1 MVPVPVG
8 VAWKTVSMSYS
19 RFSFSRL
26 VRPVP
31 GESARHSGAPV
42 ALVAVLLL
50 LLGVLSPWGSAGG
63 AHADESAS
71 ATASPSASQA
81 SSADTDYDTWSA
93 VVVAISSD
101 LDEALNQYQSGDTTG
116 SAATFQKAY
125 STGYVASNLGR
136 VVQENLGQD
145 TVSTQEGAFTDL
157 RTQAYATGNDAAI
170 AAAVAS
176 LKTSLT
182 DSATTLDA
190 TGSLASPRD
199 YAAAQAA
206 TIATERAEIEAN
218 RKDVNEGRQG
228 RTWTEVAGEMTPLI
242 DQAVDKATSGDGRAG
257 ADLVNKAYYGYY
269 EKLGFEKTVMAA
281 ISGNRVS
288 QVENQ
293 FKVVRQAMI
302 NGADDSEVT
311 ADAESLKSMLTE
323 DAGKLDGGA
332 AANVNPVKAFF
343 TGSFG
348 QAFIILLREGLE
360 AILVVAAI
368 IAYLIKAGMKD
379 RVKFIYAGILLG
391 LAGSGV
397 VALLFAVL
405 YDSAD
410 SHQEVLEGV
419 VALIAMAMLL
429 YMSNWMLSKSSTS
442 SWNAYIKDRT
452 KASISTGG
460 FWALASLSFLAVFRE
475 GAETVLFYE
484 ALFTMDPS
492 GRASIWQGFAVGVVL
507 LVAIFLLIRF
517 TSVKIPLRPFFAVT
531 SFLMAVLVVIF
542 AGGGVHALIEGDIL
556 PASYLPGWPTYDY
569 LGLYPYRATLIAQV
583 VMAVVVVTLLVVST
597 VRRRRED
604 RAKAVVEAAEETE
617 EAKTV
622 ATRTNE
628 KEDGGAAAS
637 APSAGSADDAPSED
651 DGTASADE
659 PSSDS
664 ASSSSSSS
672 DEEK

>member
-1 MVPVPVG
+1 
-8 VAWKTVSMSYS
+8 MSYS
-19 RFSFSRL
+19 RSPLSR
-26 VRPVP
+26 PAH
-31 GESARHSGAPV
+31 SASDDSAHRSGAPV
-42 ALVAVLLL
+42 ALAAVLLL
-50 LLGVLSPWGSAGG
+50 LLGILSPLGAAGG
-63 AHADESAS
+63 ARADESAP
-71 ATASPSASQA
+71 ATPSASA
-81 SSADTDYDTWSA
+81 SQGSSNTDYDTWSDAATA
-93 VVVAISSD
+93 VSSD
-101 LDEALNQYQSGDTTG
+101 LDEALTQYQSGNTAG
-116 SAATFQKAY
+116 AAATFQKAY
-125 STGYVASNLGR
+125 SISYSASNMGN
-136 VVQENLGQD
+136 VVESTIGQD
-145 TVSTQEGAFTDL
+145 TATAQQQAFTDL

-242 DQAVDKATSGDGRAG
+242 DQAVDKATGGDGRAG
-257 ADLVNKAYYGYY
+257 ADLVNNAYYGYY

-323 DAGKLDGGA
+323 DAAILDGGA
-332 AANVNPVKAFF
+332 AASVNPIKAFL

-484 ALFTMDPS
+484 ALFTMNPS
-492 GRASIWQGFAVGVVL
+492 GSAGIWQGFAAAAVCLVG
-507 LVAIFLLIRF
+507 IFLLIRF
-517 TSVKIPLRPFFAVT
+517 TSVKIPLRPFFAIT
-531 SFLMAVLVVIF
+531 SVIMAVLVVIF
-542 AGGGVHALIEGDIL
+542 AGGGVHALVEGDVV
-556 PASYLPGWPTYDY
+556 PASYVPGWPTYDY
-569 LGLYPYRATLIAQV
+569 LGLYPYKQTVVAQV
-583 VMAVVVVTLLVVST
+583 VMATVVIVLFIVSA
-597 VRRRRED
+597 VRRRRD
-604 RAKAVVEAAEETE
+604 DGVGAVA
-617 EAKTV
+617 
-622 ATRTNE
+622 
-628 KEDGGAAAS
+628 KEDKENGASEVVAS
-637 APSAGSADDAPSED
+637 APSADSAPAADANDSDDSADSEGPGSSE
-651 DGTASADE
+651 GTATSPDD

-664 ASSSSSSS
+664 SSSSGEG
-672 DEEK
+672 EED

>member
-1 MVPVPVG
+1 
-8 VAWKTVSMSYS
+8 
-19 RFSFSRL
+19 
-26 VRPVP
+26 
-31 GESARHSGAPV
+31 
-42 ALVAVLLL
+42 
-50 LLGVLSPWGSAGG
+50 
-63 AHADESAS
+63 
-71 ATASPSASQA
+71 
-81 SSADTDYDTWSA
+81 
-93 VVVAISSD
+93 
-101 LDEALNQYQSGDTTG
+101 
-116 SAATFQKAY
+116 
-125 STGYVASNLGR
+125 
-136 VVQENLGQD
+136 
-145 TVSTQEGAFTDL
+145 
-157 RTQAYATGNDAAI
+157 
-170 AAAVAS
+170 
-176 LKTSLT
+176 
-182 DSATTLDA
+182 
-190 TGSLASPRD
+190 
-199 YAAAQAA
+199 
-206 TIATERAEIEAN
+206 
-218 RKDVNEGRQG
+218 
-228 RTWTEVAGEMTPLI
+228 MTPLI
-242 DQAVDKATSGDGRAG
+242 DQAVDKASNGDSRGG
-257 ADLVNKAYYGYY
+257 ADLINKAYYGYY

-293 FKVVRQAMI
+293 FKVVRQAMV
-302 NGADDSEVT
+302 NGADVSEIT
-311 ADAESLKSMLTE
+311 ADAEQLKNMLTE
-323 DAGKLDGGA
+323 DAGILDGGA
-332 AANVNPVKAFF
+332 AASVNPVKAFF

-360 AILVVAAI
+360 AILVVAAV
-368 IAYLIKAGMKD
+368 IAYLVKAGMRD

-391 LAGSGV
+391 LVGSGV
-397 VALLFAVL
+397 VAVLFAVL
-405 YDSAD
+405 YDSSD
-410 SHQEVLEGV
+410 SHQEILEGV

-429 YMSNWMLSKSSTS
+429 FTSNWMLSKSSVS

-452 KASISTGG
+452 EASISSGG

-475 GAETVLFYE
+475 GAETVMFYE

-492 GRASIWQGFAVGVVL
+492 GSASIWQGFAAGAVCLVV
-507 LVAIFLLIRF
+507 IFLIIRF
-517 TSVKIPLRPFFAVT
+517 TSVKIPLRPFFAIT
-531 SFLMAVLVVIF
+531 SFIMAVLVIIF
-542 AGGGVHALIEGDIL
+542 AGGGVHALVEGDVV